1 MEQPAYTTFF
11 SFLFFLKIC
20 VAEQNNVAKT
30 QQTKKSQAS
39 HLNMT
44 NLTLN

>member
-1 MEQPAYTTFF
+1 MEQPAYTAF
-11 SFLFFLKIC
+11 FFLKIC